1 MPTQTR
7 QQKTAQSIDN
17 LTNRIDKLERILPE
31 ALLKLSHELKE
42 TMIQVRRITTKVNEL
57 ERDLH
62 QMPVAPTSNM
72 NIVRANVLTTR
83 VTPDRIRSRARKAR
97 KARKTKKRGNK
108 QAKKPKQSRKKK
120 QLKRKSSRKRIR

>member
-7 QQKTAQSIDN
+7 NEKTAQSIDN

-57 ERDLH
+57 EADLH
-62 QMPVAPTSNM
+62 LMPVAPTSNM

-83 VTPDRIRSRARKAR
+83 VTPERIRSRARKAK
-97 KARKTKKRGNK
+97 KARKTKKRK
-108 QAKKPKQSRKKK
+108 QKQSRKTGSI
-120 QLKRKSSRKRIR
+120 KRKGSRKRIS

>member
-7 QQKTAQSIDN
+7 NEKTAQSIDN

-57 ERDLH
+57 EADLH
-62 QMPVAPTSNM
+62 LMPVAPTSNM

-83 VTPDRIRSRARKAR
+83 VTPERIGSRAR

-120 QLKRKSSRKRIR
+120 QLKRKGSRKRIR

>member
-7 QQKTAQSIDN
+7 NEKTAQSIDD
-17 LTNRIDKLERILPE
+17 LRKRIDNLDK
-31 ALLKLSHELKE
+31 ATAN
-42 TMIQVRRITTKVNEL
+42 TMIKLADRLEGTVTQLGRITNKVHEL

-83 VTPDRIRSRARKAR
+83 VTPDRIRSRARKAK
-97 KARKTKKRGNK
+97 KARKTKKR
-108 QAKKPKQSRKKK
+108 K
-120 QLKRKSSRKRIR
+120 QLKRKGSRKRRR

>member
-1 MPTQTR
+1 MSTQTR

-57 ERDLH
+57 EADLH
-62 QMPVAPTSNM
+62 LMPVAPTSNM

-83 VTPDRIRSRARKAR
+83 VTPERIGSRAR

-120 QLKRKSSRKRIR
+120 QLKRKGSRKRIR

>member
-7 QQKTAQSIDN
+7 QQKTAESIDD
-17 LTNRIDKLERILPE
+17 LKKRIDYWDETLPR
-31 ALLKLSHELKE
+31 LLKKISDKLQGTVAQLG
-42 TMIQVRRITTKVNEL
+42 RITNKVLVL
-57 ERDLH
+57 EDDLH

-97 KARKTKKRGNK
+97 KTKKR
-108 QAKKPKQSRKKK
+108 K
-120 QLKRKSSRKRIR
+120 QLKRKGSRKRRR

>member
-7 QQKTAQSIDN
+7 NEKTAQSIDN

-97 KARKTKKRGNK
+97 KTKKR
-108 QAKKPKQSRKKK
+108 K
-120 QLKRKSSRKRIR
+120 QLKRKGSRKRRG

>member
-17 LTNRIDKLERILPE
+17 LTTRIDKLETILPE
-31 ALLKLSHELKE
+31 ALFNLSHQLKE

-57 ERDLH
+57 EADLH
-62 QMPVAPTSNM
+62 LMPVAPTSNM

-83 VTPDRIRSRARKAR
+83 VTPERIGSRARKA
-97 KARKTKKRGNK
+97 KKTKKRGNK

>member
-7 QQKTAQSIDN
+7 NEKTAQSIDD
-17 LTNRIDKLERILPE
+17 LRKRIDNLDK
-31 ALLKLSHELKE
+31 ATAN
-42 TMIQVRRITTKVNEL
+42 TMIKLADRLEGTVTQLGRITNKVHEL

-83 VTPDRIRSRARKAR
+83 VTPERIGSRAR

-120 QLKRKSSRKRIR
+120 QLKRKGSRKRIR

>member
-57 ERDLH
+57 EADLH
-62 QMPVAPTSNM
+62 LMPVAPTSNM

-83 VTPDRIRSRARKAR
+83 VTPERIGSRAR

-120 QLKRKSSRKRIR
+120 QLKRKGSRKRIR

>member
-1 MPTQTR
+1 MSTQTR

-57 ERDLH
+57 EADLH
-62 QMPVAPTSNM
+62 LMPVAPTSNM

-83 VTPDRIRSRARKAR
+83 VTPERIGSRAR
-97 KARKTKKRGNK
+97 KARKTKKR
-108 QAKKPKQSRKKK
+108 KQSRKNK
-120 QLKRKSSRKRIR
+120 QLKRKGSRKRRR

>member
-1 MPTQTR
+1 MSTQTR
-7 QQKTAQSIDN
+7 QQKTAQSIDD
-17 LTNRIDKLERILPE
+17 LRKRIDNLDK
-31 ALLKLSHELKE
+31 ATAN
-42 TMIQVRRITTKVNEL
+42 TMIKLAHRLEGTVTQLGRITNKVHEL

-97 KARKTKKRGNK
+97 KTKKR
-108 QAKKPKQSRKKK
+108 KQSRKNK
-120 QLKRKSSRKRIR
+120 QLKRKGSRKRRR

>member
-7 QQKTAQSIDN
+7 NEKTAQSIDD
-17 LTNRIDKLERILPE
+17 LRKRIDNLDK
-31 ALLKLSHELKE
+31 ATAN
-42 TMIQVRRITTKVNEL
+42 TMIKLAHRLEGTVTQLGRITNKVHEL